1 MCRLISRGRTRAEKG
16 SYTLSWQDVY
26 EFNEDLIAGVAAPKS
41 GVVNR
46 EQFLS
51 DLNQFREVFDDRAY
65 LLGEA
70 HRSVDDFSALEHFE
84 KLSRETKLP
93 LVATGNVHYHI
104 AERMLVHDCVTAIR
118 NGTTISRITEG
129 GFSNSQYHLRG
140 LSELKGIY
148 GSFPDA
154 IARTEEIRADVNSLL
169 MSFAMNILK
178 NLLLMESH
186 NLSTSKDSHGKV
198 RKVVG
203 QMEYRN
209 RSLIC

>member
-16 SYTLSWQDVY
+16 SYTLSWRDVY

-65 LLGEA
+65 LLGKLIGA
-70 HRSVDDFSALEHFE
+70 LTIFSALEHFE

-118 NGTTISRITEG
+118 MALRSAVSLKVDFQTVNITSG
-129 GFSNSQYHLRG
+129 
-140 LSELKGIY
+140 
-148 GSFPDA
+148 D
-154 IARTEEIRADVNSLL
+154 
-169 MSFAMNILK
+169 
-178 NLLLMESH
+178 
-186 NLSTSKDSHGKV
+186 
-198 RKVVG
+198 
-203 QMEYRN
+203 
-209 RSLIC
+209 